1 MCREQGK
8 RQSLSKFRCSNHLL
22 AIETGRHKKIEV
34 DNMLCLKC
42 SVIEDETH
50 SRTKCRSFDTT
61 RQKLLKE
68 LVDIDSAFSKLDHDN
83 LFTEL
88 MTSNNCLVIDKL
100 IPFITAC
107 FKIR

>member
-1 MCREQGK
+1 MAK
-8 RQSLSKFRCSNHLL
+8 RRCSNHSF

-42 SVIEDETH
+42 GVVEDEIH
-50 SRTKCRSFDTT
+50 SGTKCRLFDTR

-68 LVDIDSAFSKLDHDN
+68 LVDIESAFSKLDHDN

-88 MTSNNCLVIDKL
+88 MTSNNCLVIDKR

-107 FKIR
+107 FKIRRILFSDISQ